1 MTREQPEVRGK
12 MRRSGMLLSLALGMA
27 LAAVVATAGMAQQAE
42 GAVPNKL
49 VFTSN
54 RATGAG
60 VDNPTGDYEIFSMNS
75 DGSGVKQLTFNSVND
90 YEPILSADGAKVAFQ
105 SEGIQSSNQEGDA
118 EVYVMNASDGSSK
131 QNLSNNGL
139 GVEDYAP
146 VFSPD
151 GKKIAYQS
159 QFDQASNS
167 EGDWEVYRVNTL
179 DGSGKKNLSNSG
191 PEVDDTSPTFSP
203 DGTKI
208 AYTSRGVQTSNSG
221 GDQEIYRMNT
231 LDGTGKKNV
240 TNNGINDSGP
250 DFSPDG
256 QKFAYQSWGVQT
268 SNPEGD
274 VEIYRINA
282 LDGSGKQNL
291 SNNGLYVE
299 DTSATFSPDGTKVL
313 YESHGA
319 QSSNLE
325 GDEEIYRVNTLDGKG
340 KKNLSNSGSGVSDII
355 PDFYPD
361 GTKVTYVSSGVQ
373 SSNTEG
379 DYEVYRMNF
388 LDGSVQTNLT
398 NGPATDGAFVISIGR

>member
-1 MTREQPEVRGK
+1 
-12 MRRSGMLLSLALGMA
+12 MRKSGMLLSLAFGAA
-27 LAAVVATAGMAQQAE
+27 LAAVVATAGTAQQAE
-42 GAVPNKL
+42 AALPDKV

-54 RATGAG
+54 RATGTG
-60 VDNPTGDYEIFSMNS
+60 VDNPTGDYEIFKMNP
-75 DGSGVKQLTFNSVND
+75 DGSGLKQLTFNSVND
-90 YEPILSADGAKVAFQ
+90 YEPTLSADGAKVAYQ
-105 SEGIQSSNQEGDA
+105 SEGIQSSNQEGDT

-131 QNLSNNGL
+131 RNLSNNGL

-167 EGDWEVYRVNTL
+167 KGDWEVYRVNTL
-179 DGSGKKNLSNSG
+179 DGSGKKNLSNNG

-208 AYTSRGVQTSNSG
+208 AYTSRGVQSSNSG
-221 GDQEIYRMNT
+221 GDLEIYRMNT
-231 LDGTGKKNV
+231 IDGLGKKNLTSDDV
-240 TNNGINDSGP
+240 NDSHP

-256 QKFAYQSWGVQT
+256 QKIAYQSRDVQN

-274 VEIYRINA
+274 VDIYRINA
-282 LDGSGKQNL
+282 LDGSGKRNL
-291 SNNGLYVE
+291 SNSGLYVE
-299 DTSATFSPDGTKVL
+299 DTSAAFSPDGTKVL

-319 QSSNLE
+319 QTSNLE
-325 GDEEIYRVNTLDGKG
+325 GDAEIYRMNTLDGKG
-340 KKNLSNSGSGVSDII
+340 KKNLSNSGSGVSDILA
-355 PDFYPD
+355 DFSPD

-379 DYEVYRMNF
+379 DFEVYRMNS
-388 LDGSVQTNLT
+388 LDGTVQTNLT
-398 NGPATDGAFVISIGR
+398 NDAATDGAFVIRIGV